1 MNIYYVCKHLSDILA
16 EWCRNFQLELVF
28 AKKLNVRLITQT
40 TELTVASSALELKRW
55 QNPRKLLIFHF
66 FHLLKW
72 HQFWCF
78 LNLQISFQI
87 RHRYV
92 THAKYSDSDCYQHTF
107 RVPQRTKEHEHELK
121 PVPWA
126 NECVCCWIKH
136 CIFLHIECR
145 VFFLFCLFWST
156 SVYLFALMRLEVI
169 SQIGGKKTWGI
180 HQNINLNIR
189 VSNAALTANTY
200 AKWYIVNI
208 KWYKIVA
215 VQNDTQEDG
224 D

>member
-1 MNIYYVCKHLSDILA
+1 MYVNTSLTLA

-40 TELTVASSALELKRW
+40 TEPTVASSALELKRW

-92 THAKYSDSDCYQHTF
+92 THAKYSDSDCYFAHISSTTENERAWTRARAQA
-107 RVPQRTKEHEHELK
+107 RTMSERMCLLLNKTLHFSTYRMSCFSLLLILK
-121 PVPWA
+121 YI
-126 NECVCCWIKH
+126 CLSVCIDAIRSHFTNRRKKNMRHSPKH
-136 CIFLHIECR
+136 QF
-145 VFFLFCLFWST
+145 
-156 SVYLFALMRLEVI
+156 
-169 SQIGGKKTWGI
+169 K
-180 HQNINLNIR
+180 HQ
-189 VSNAALTANTY
+189 SEQCFTHSE
-200 AKWYIVNI
+200 YICKVVHSE
-208 KWYKIVA
+208 Y
-215 VQNDTQEDG
+215 
-224 D
+224 